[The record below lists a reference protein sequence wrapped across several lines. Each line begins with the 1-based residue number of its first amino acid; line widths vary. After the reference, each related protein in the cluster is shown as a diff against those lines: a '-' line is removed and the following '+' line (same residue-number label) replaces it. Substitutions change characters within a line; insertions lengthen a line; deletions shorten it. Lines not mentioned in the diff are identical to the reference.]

1 MGELL
6 TGILRYSTLIVCVCV
21 YVCVCVCV
29 CGWVGVCECVMI
41 VIIITVNAYDILQE
55 NWPFAGPGH
64 VTYPPL
70 NLRPGT
76 L

>member
-1 MGELL
+1 MKSCVCFNKFLALL
-6 TGILRYSTLIVCVCV
+6 GFVAPDKLKPGILACIYGDLSAHNRHN
-21 YVCVCVCV
+21 
-29 CGWVGVCECVMI
+29 G
-41 VIIITVNAYDILQE
+41 
-55 NWPFAGPGH
+55 AGPGH

>member
-1 MGELL
+1 MLAKRSRESEEVKMPFG
-6 TGILRYSTLIVCVCV
+6 LRARKS
-21 YVCVCVCV
+21 
-29 CGWVGVCECVMI
+29 GQR
-41 VIIITVNAYDILQE
+41 NR
-55 NWPFAGPGH
+55 PFAGPGD